1 MRSNWRHVVFL
12 QKMSVF
18 ISSSKSHGK
27 RDVSQSVPWFAWRR
41 LLSSMKAMG
50 HPFLNQD
57 WTPWEYSHNFSD
69 LFIYLMYLLLCSQG
83 CLHSRPVEVRRGH
96 RSSWNWSYGWCY
108 MGYVCGC
115 WEPNLGP
122 LQEQALLNTEPCLQ
136 EYSVLTIF
144 SGIAEFES
152 WWSEVRPEERTKH
165 GEYQSLKITG

>member
-69 LFIYLMYLLLCSQG
+69 LFISCIYCFAHKDVCTADLWRSEEAIGAPGTGVMDDVIWVMYVGAGNQIW
-83 CLHSRPVEVRRGH
+83 V
-96 RSSWNWSYGWCY
+96 
-108 MGYVCGC
+108 
-115 WEPNLGP
+115 
-122 LQEQALLNTEPCLQ
+122 PCRNKL
-136 EYSVLTIF
+136 S
-144 SGIAEFES
+144 
-152 WWSEVRPEERTKH
+152 
-165 GEYQSLKITG
+165 